1 MKTASRPVTS
11 PRQQRSVEA
20 RQRILDEAL
29 KQFSMAGFDGVS
41 IRDIAAAVGMQHG
54 ALRYYFANKEQLWRE
69 AVLSM
74 YQRQLEELQ
83 SPQGEDSLPIRE
95 RFRRFL
101 CRYIR
106 YSARHPEHARIILL
120 ESVQG
125 SERLDWAAR
134 EVVRAQHQQMK
145 PMMEA
150 LVREGLLPDVPVHV
164 LIYGLAPLCYGPFV
178 VAPEIRA
185 AHGTDPFDARQ
196 VDLHSEMVCQLVLR
210 QRADGPAQAAFQPD
224 QTVLETPG
232 TS

>member
-1 MKTASRPVTS
+1 MKTVAKPVTS
-11 PRQQRSVEA
+11 PQQQRSVEA

-29 KQFSMAGFDGVS
+29 RQFSMVGFDGAS

-54 ALRYYFANKEQLWRE
+54 ALRYYFASKEQLWRE

-74 YQRQLEELQ
+74 YARQLEELRA
-83 SPQGEDSLPIRE
+83 PPEDEGQPLRE

-125 SERLDWAAR
+125 SERLAWAAR
-134 EVVRAQHQQMK
+134 EVVLLQHQQLK

-150 LVREGLLPDVPVHV
+150 LVREGLLPDMPVHV

-185 AHGTDPFDARQ
+185 AHGTDPFDEEQ
-196 VDLHSEMVCQLVLR
+196 VNLHSEMVCQLVLR
-210 QRADGPAQAAFQPD
+210 QPAHPPAGPS
-224 QTVLETPG
+224 G
-232 TS
+232 